1 MILEFCPQLLPAD
14 SPLQPE
20 NEAEHEMKKLEKQL
34 TLKQNKSRKNTILKN
49 HTDPDSVPNRS
60 QSVDPENK
68 KKSKLTGYELYRKNL
83 ERNRIMLKT
92 KFKMDQIADM
102 AMKAK

>member
-34 TLKQNKSRKNTILKN
+34 TLK
-49 HTDPDSVPNRS
+49 
-60 QSVDPENK
+60 
-68 KKSKLTGYELYRKNL
+68 
-83 ERNRIMLKT
+83 
-92 KFKMDQIADM
+92 
-102 AMKAK
+102 